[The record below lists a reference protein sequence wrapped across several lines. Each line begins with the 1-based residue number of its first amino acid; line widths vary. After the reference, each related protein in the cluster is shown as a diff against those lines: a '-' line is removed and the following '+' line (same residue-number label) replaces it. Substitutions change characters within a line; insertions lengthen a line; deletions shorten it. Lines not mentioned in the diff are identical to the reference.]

1 MGLHAEAVWKSVNRN
16 AWEDDNF
23 CKAGVE
29 ISPPKGE
36 VSELKGLATQLSGM
50 YKPRSS
56 ATMMR
61 KFGLLDIGNWGGE
74 DQHGERQGPVL

>member
-1 MGLHAEAVWKSVNRN
+1 MGLQAEAVWKSVNRN

-36 VSELKGLATQLSGM
+36 VSELKRVSNSIEGDGTSRGH
-50 YKPRSS
+50 R
-56 ATMMR
+56 
-61 KFGLLDIGNWGGE
+61 
-74 DQHGERQGPVL
+74 RQ